1 MMDAEKFTELASLY
15 AVGALDEVELREFEN
30 YLHNASADERRELNE
45 LTDAAAMMPL
55 ALPATLVPA
64 SVKARL
70 FQRVEAENKITPI
83 PVRVAPEPKKSS
95 WFDIFNWQP
104 ATGLFAAASLLLA
117 LTTGFLF
124 WKNNQVS
131 HQRDVLAQQVDELSK
146 LNIATSQQLNELV
159 TQTTK
164 LISMKG
170 QATPNAQA
178 KVFWDTKQNQW
189 VVYVLDLPATP
200 VDKVYQLWYITNDA
214 QKLSAA
220 TFRTDANGR
229 GQIRVSVPSSTVPK
243 LTATA
248 VTMEPQGGSAQPTGQ
263 IQLVGAT
270 GA

>member
-1 MMDAEKFTELASLY
+1 M
-15 AVGALDEVELREFEN
+15 
-30 YLHNASADERRELNE
+30 
-45 LTDAAAMMPL
+45 
-55 ALPATLVPA
+55 
-64 SVKARL
+64 
-70 FQRVEAENKITPI
+70 
-83 PVRVAPEPKKSS
+83 
-95 WFDIFNWQP
+95 
-104 ATGLFAAASLLLA
+104 LA

-131 HQRDVLAQQVDELSK
+131 HQRDVLAQQVDKLSK

-200 VDKVYQLWYITNDA
+200 VDKVYQLWYITTDD

-248 VTMEPQGGSAQPTGQ
+248 VTMEPQGGSAQPTGK

>member
-1 MMDAEKFTELASLY
+1 MDAEKFTELASLY
-15 AVGALDEVELREFEN
+15 AVGALVEVELREFEN
-30 YLHNASADERRELNE
+30 YLRKASPDERRELSE
-45 LTDAAAMMPL
+45 LNDAAAMMPL
-55 ALPATLVPA
+55 ALPAMPVPA
-64 SVKARL
+64 SIKARL
-70 FQRVEAENKITPI
+70 FQRVEAENNVSVPTRIV
-83 PVRVAPEPKKSS
+83 PVPRKSS
-95 WFDIFNWQP
+95 WLDIFNWQP

-124 WKNNQVS
+124 WKNNQII

-146 LNIATSQQLNELV
+146 LNIATSQELNELI

-164 LISMKG
+164 FVSLKG
-170 QATPNAQA
+170 QETPAAQA

-189 VVYVLDLPATP
+189 VIYVLDLPATP
-200 VDKVYQLWYITNDA
+200 SDKVYQLWYITNDA

-229 GQIRVSVPSSTVPK
+229 GQIRVSVPSATVPK
-243 LTATA
+243 LAATA
-248 VTMEPQGGSAQPTGQ
+248 VTMEPNGGSAQPTGK

>member
-30 YLHNASADERRELNE
+30 YLRNASASEQRELNE
-45 LTDAAAMMPL
+45 LHEAAAMMPL
-55 ALPATLVPA
+55 ALPATPVPA

-70 FQRVEAENKITPI
+70 FQRVEAENKVVPI
-83 PVRVAPEPKKSS
+83 PARVTEEPKNNS

-117 LTTGFLF
+117 LTSGFLY
-124 WKNNQVS
+124 WKNNQIS
-131 HQRDVLAQQVDELSK
+131 DQRDVLAQQVDELSK
-146 LNIATSQQLNELV
+146 LNVATSQQLNELV
-159 TQTTK
+159 NQTTK
-164 LISMKG
+164 FISLTG
-170 QATPNAQA
+170 QETPNAKA

-189 VVYVLDLPATP
+189 VIYVLDLPATP
-200 VDKVYQLWYITNDA
+200 SDKVYQLWYITNDQ

-229 GQIRVSVPSSTVPK
+229 GQIRVSVPSATVPK
-243 LTATA
+243 LAATA
-248 VTMEPQGGSAQPTGQ
+248 VTMEPQGGSAQPTGK